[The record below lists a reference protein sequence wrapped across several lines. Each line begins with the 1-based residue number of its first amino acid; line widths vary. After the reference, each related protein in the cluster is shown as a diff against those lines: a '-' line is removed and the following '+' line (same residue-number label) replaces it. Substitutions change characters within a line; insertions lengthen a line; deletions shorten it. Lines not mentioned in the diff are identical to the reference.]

1 MVDKRRL
8 RPASAS
14 RVAVPC
20 LPLCVVALVSTAMFG
35 RAGGSL
41 TVGSGQAAASETAL
55 DMQTTVIRGTF
66 QGGGWRG
73 DPQIGARVYWD
84 NTQKEWLYVD
94 SASEEEIFEN
104 MECAVT
110 QIEREAL
117 LDIYYSAGGAEGK
130 WQDNWNPND
139 YPCPCI
145 FGWHGIKCDR
155 YGAVKE
161 INLAYNGL
169 VGSLPASMQ
178 NLQSLTLL
186 AVNSNDLSGPFP
198 EINATSLEV
207 LYIHNTFFT
216 SIPNSIAYLPKLN
229 TYFSQTFDNQ
239 DLDVG
244 DILNGGRER
253 RLDEAEEL
261 GTDQHEV
268 EDLER
273 LCRKV
278 PGKHRDIRC
287 DPIHEVREKERI
299 FGEKL
304 L

>member
-1 MVDKRRL
+1 MVDKRRHGPV
-8 RPASAS
+8 RA
-14 RVAVPC
+14 RRTIVPC
-20 LPLCVVALVSTAMFG
+20 LPLCVIALVSTAAMFG

-130 WQDNWNPND
+130 WQDNWNPDD

-207 LYIHNTFFT
+207 L
-216 SIPNSIAYLPKLN
+216 
-229 TYFSQTFDNQ
+229 
-239 DLDVG
+239 
-244 DILNGGRER
+244 
-253 RLDEAEEL
+253 
-261 GTDQHEV
+261 
-268 EDLER
+268 
-273 LCRKV
+273 
-278 PGKHRDIRC
+278 
-287 DPIHEVREKERI
+287 
-299 FGEKL
+299 
-304 L
+304 

>member
-239 DLDVG
+239 DLDV
-244 DILNGGRER
+244 R
-253 RLDEAEEL
+253 
-261 GTDQHEV
+261 T
-268 EDLER
+268 
-273 LCRKV
+273 
-278 PGKHRDIRC
+278 P
-287 DPIHEVREKERI
+287 
-299 FGEKL
+299 
-304 L
+304 